1 MAMRLMNCI
10 SSVCH
15 NPVNTR
21 VQEVGQLY
29 IEPSKKVVTSAWEEW
44 FGSLFFWASLNKVRG
59 HDWKRSMTDTC
70 NEKVVKEILS
80 IKVGYALSWQSQVP
94 CK

>member
-29 IEPSKKVVTSAWEEW
+29 IEPSKKVVKKCVGRSGFSFSLSLDKLPMCWTCMEEVGNKYKGCCISSKNIA
-44 FGSLFFWASLNKVRG
+44 FDQFKGMHFLF
-59 HDWKRSMTDTC
+59 
-70 NEKVVKEILS
+70 
-80 IKVGYALSWQSQVP
+80 
-94 CK
+94 